1 MFGKIH
7 YGADY
12 NPEHWPAEVWD
23 SDIELM
29 AESGVTMVTAGIFSW
44 AGVEPR
50 PGEYDFG
57 WFDTVMDKLGAAGV
71 EVCLATMTASPPPWL
86 THLHPEVLPVRADGT
101 RLSAGARQQF
111 CPSSEVFR
119 RYATRLAEQVA
130 TRYGDHP
137 ALSMWHIG
145 NEYGCHI
152 RACYCDISAA
162 DFRRWLTE
170 RYGDIAALNN
180 AWSTTFWSQQYEDW
194 AEVFPP
200 RVAPTFPNPAQQLD
214 FHRFSSDASLGCYLA
229 EQRVLRRLTP
239 DVPITTNFVG
249 RVQKSLDWHRW
260 VPHEDVVSLDS
271 YPDPYDPRSHVEAAF
286 AYDLVRSLKDGK
298 PWMLLEQAPS
308 AVNWRNRNSPKA
320 PGEMRLGSWQ
330 AVARGADAILFFQWR
345 QTSGGAEKFHSAMVP
360 HGGRDTRTFR
370 EVSALGRE
378 LATVSELAGTRIDAD
393 VAILHDWESWWGLEL
408 DSHPSGDLD
417 QLETHLAHYAPLFDA
432 GITCDVVHPER
443 DLSGYKLVVVPS
455 LYLMDEAVAANLRR
469 YVERGGHLVVSFF
482 SGIVDACDR
491 AYLGGYPV
499 PLREILGLRVDEFW
513 PLPDGGSTVVR
524 FADGAESGATVW
536 SEWVEL
542 EGAEVIAEFAGGEL
556 GGRPAVTRHEFGAGV
571 AWYLATRPDADGM
584 RALFDRVT
592 AEASAAPVLPGL
604 PDGVQA
610 VVRRGTGHDYLIVLN
625 HNTTDVTV
633 PLPAP
638 APDLLGDPGV
648 ALDEVVLGSRGVAV
662 VRRTS

>member
-12 NPEHWPAEVWD
+12 NPEHWSAEVWD
-23 SDIELM
+23 ADIELM
-29 AESGVTMVTAGIFSW
+29 AESGVTMVTAGVFSW

-57 WFDTVMDKLGAAGV
+57 WFDTVMDKLGDAGV

-101 RLSAGARQQF
+101 RLAAGARQQF

-162 DFRRWLTE
+162 DFRRWLAG

-180 AWSTTFWSQQYEDW
+180 AWSTTFWSQQYDDW

-239 DVPITTNFVG
+239 EVPITTNFVG

-271 YPDPYDPRSHVEAAF
+271 YPDPDDPRSHVEAAF

-308 AVNWRNRNSPKA
+308 AVNWRNHNSPKA

-360 HGGRDTRTFR
+360 HGGRETRTFR

-443 DLSGYKLVVVPS
+443 DLSGYKLVVVS
-455 LYLMDEAVAANLRR
+455 NLYLMDEAVAAGLRR

-499 PLREILGLRVDEFW
+499 PLRGILGLRVDEFW

-524 FADGAESGATVW
+524 FAGGVESGATVW

-542 EGAEVIAEFAGGEL
+542 EGAEMIAEFAGGEL
-556 GGRPAVTRHEFGAGV
+556 DGRPAVTRHGFGAGV

-584 RALFDRVT
+584 RAVFDRVT
-592 AEASAAPVLPGL
+592 AEASAAPVLAGL

-610 VVRRGTGHDYLIVLN
+610 VVRRGTEHDYLIVLN
-625 HNTTDVTV
+625 HNTSDVTV

-638 APDLLGDPGV
+638 APDLLGDPEV

-662 VRRTS
+662 LRRTP

>member
-23 SDIELM
+23 EDIKLM

-57 WFDTVMDKLGAAGV
+57 WFDTVMDKLGDAGV

-119 RYATRLAEQVA
+119 RYAARLAERVA
-130 TRYGDHP
+130 RRYGEHP

-152 RACYCDISAA
+152 RACYCDNSAA
-162 DFRRWLTE
+162 DFRRWLAD
-170 RYGDIAALNN
+170 RYGDIAALNQ
-180 AWSTTFWSQQYEDW
+180 AWSTTFWSQQYDDW

-229 EQRVLRRLTP
+229 EQKVLRRLTP

-320 PGEMRLGSWQ
+320 PGAMRLGSWQ
-330 AVARGADAILFFQWR
+330 AVAGGADAILFFQWR

-360 HGGRDTRTFR
+360 HGGRETRTWR
-370 EVSALGRE
+370 EVSALGQE
-378 LATVSELAGTRIDAD
+378 LATVSELAGTTIDAD

-432 GITCDVVHPER
+432 GITCDVRHPAD
-443 DLSGYKLVVVPS
+443 DLSKYKLVVVPN
-455 LYLMDEAVAANLRR
+455 LYLMDESVAANLRR
-469 YVERGGHLVVSFF
+469 YTERGGHLVVSFF

-491 AYLGGYPV
+491 AYLGGYPA
-499 PLREILGLRVDEFW
+499 PLRDILGLRVDEFW
-513 PLPDGGSTVVR
+513 PLPDGGTTTVR
-524 FADGAESGATVW
+524 YADGTESGATVW
-536 SEWVEL
+536 SEWIEL
-542 EGAEVIAEFAGGEL
+542 EGAEVVAEFAEGEL
-556 GGRPAVTRHEFGAGV
+556 AGRPAVTKHEFGAGV
-571 AWYLATRPDADGM
+571 AWYLATRPDAGAM
-584 RALFDRVT
+584 RALFDRIT
-592 AEASAAPVLPGL
+592 AEASAAPVVAGL

-610 VVRRGTGHDYLIVLN
+610 VVRRGADREYLILLN
-625 HNTTDVTV
+625 HTTGEVIV
-633 PLPAP
+633 PLPSAS
-638 APDLLGDPGV
+638 ADLLTDPSV
-648 ALDEVVLGSRGVAV
+648 ALDQVTLGSRGVAV
-662 VRRTS
+662 LRRNS